1 MVHFYH
7 FVIVSDSSFSS
18 LGLPEALV
26 AGVEQLGFEE
36 PSSIQAAAIPVALSG
51 KDLIGLSET
60 GSGKTAAFGL
70 PALAAMDLDNP
81 SPQLLVL
88 CPTRE
93 LAVQVCA
100 EIQRL
105 GSKLPR
111 LRSIAIYGGAPIDRQ
126 IRALKQGT
134 QVVVGTPGRIIDHVK
149 RGTLDLSSIKINVLD
164 EADRMLDMGFQD
176 EMESILR
183 ALPEERQTMFFS
195 ATMNRGVSRLIEGF
209 GKKPETIQIERES
222 LTVDSI
228 EQVCFEAR
236 HRSRIELVSRVIELE
251 QPKLTIIFCNTKRAV
266 DECTEAMLARG
277 YSADRLHGDIA
288 QGLRERVLRLFREGT
303 IEILVATDVAARGI
317 DVNDVDLVVNYELP
331 QDPEDYVH
339 RIGRTGRAG
348 RSGKA
353 VSFIAGRDIYRI
365 KTIERYI
372 RQSIPMGKIPSQES
386 VESHLADQL
395 ATTVSDKLSE
405 LPDGAE
411 GEGTS
416 EENPAPTAHELAIQ
430 SLQPIR
436 EQGHDWDD
444 IAGVL
449 MTLLREMTAREGEQ
463 IAEDNPNYKGGKGD
477 RPERRERG
485 GEDGGGRERRER
497 RPREDRNQGP
507 DEGMSRLFL
516 SLGKHDNVGAG
527 DIVGMLHNECHLERG
542 TVGRIQLFPNFSLVD
557 ITDSDVDHAISES
570 RNAKLRGKSFKLDR
584 DRGPRTDGDSDS
596 GGGGYR
602 GGGGGDSRGGG
613 GGGYRGGGG
622 GDSRSGGGGYRGGGG
637 GDSRGGGGGYRGG
650 GGDSRGGGGGYK
662 GSRGG
667 DSRGG
672 GGYKGSGGGDSRG
685 SSGGYRGGGG
695 RERRGNDQRDSG
707 GDQGGPRRSDRRGRD

>member
-7 FVIVSDSSFSS
+7 FVIVNESSFST
-18 LGLPEALV
+18 LGLPDALV
-26 AGVEQLGFEE
+26 AGVEQLGFEA

-209 GKKPETIQIERES
+209 GRKPVTIEIERES
-222 LTVDSI
+222 LTVASV
-228 EQVCFEAR
+228 EQVCYEAR

-372 RQSIPMGKIPSQES
+372 RQSIPKGKIPSQES

-449 MTLLREMTAREGEQ
+449 MTLLREGTVREGEA
-463 IAEDNPNYKGGKGD
+463 IAEDNPNFQGGKGD
-477 RPERRERG
+477 RPDRRDRGDRG
-485 GEDGGGRERRER
+485 GDDRGGHERRER

-557 ITDSDVDHAISES
+557 ITEKDIDHAISES

-584 DRGPRTDGDSDS
+584 DRGPRTDED
-596 GGGGYR
+596 
-602 GGGGGDSRGGG
+602 GGDS
-613 GGGYRGGGG
+613 
-622 GDSRSGGGGYRGGGG
+622 
-637 GDSRGGGGGYRGG
+637 RGG
-650 GGDSRGGGGGYK
+650 GGDSRGGGGGYQ
-662 GSRGG
+662 GSGRGDSRGGGGGYQGSGGG
-667 DSRGG
+667 DSRGSG

-685 SSGGYRGGGG
+685 SGGGGGYRGGGG
-695 RERRGNDQRDSG
+695 GPRRGNDERGG
-707 GDQGGPRRSDRRGRD
+707 GDQGPPRRSDRRGRD

>member
-1 MVHFYH
+1 M
-7 FVIVSDSSFSS
+7 SDSSFSS

-36 PSSIQAAAIPVALSG
+36 PSSIQSAAIPVALSG

-100 EIQRL
+100 ELQRL
-105 GSKLPR
+105 GSQLPR
-111 LRSIAIYGGAPIDRQ
+111 LRAIAIYGGAPIDRQ

-134 QVVVGTPGRIIDHVK
+134 QVVVGTPGRVIDHVK

-209 GKKPETIQIERES
+209 GKNPETIQIERES

-372 RQSIPMGKIPSQES
+372 RQSIPMAEIPSQEL
-386 VESHLADQL
+386 VETHLADQL
-395 ATTVSDKLSE
+395 TATVSDKLSE

-430 SLQPIR
+430 ALQPLR

-477 RPERRERG
+477 RRDRGDRDDRG
-485 GEDGGGRERRER
+485 GDSGGRERRER

-557 ITDSDVDHAISES
+557 VADSDVDHAISES

-584 DRGPRTDGDSDS
+584 DRGPRTDGEGGGRPS
-596 GGGGYR
+596 GGGGF
-602 GGGGGDSRGGG
+602 GGGGDRRGRDDRRGGGGG

-622 GDSRSGGGGYRGGGG
+622 GGGYRGGGDRGGDERGGGYRGGGRSG
-637 GDSRGGGGGYRGG
+637 GERRGGGGGGYRG
-650 GGDSRGGGGGYK
+650 
-662 GSRGG
+662 
-667 DSRGG
+667 
-672 GGYKGSGGGDSRG
+672 
-685 SSGGYRGGGG
+685 
-695 RERRGNDQRDSG
+695 ERRGNDQRG
-707 GDQGGPRRSDRRGRD
+707 GRDEGGPRRSDRRGRD